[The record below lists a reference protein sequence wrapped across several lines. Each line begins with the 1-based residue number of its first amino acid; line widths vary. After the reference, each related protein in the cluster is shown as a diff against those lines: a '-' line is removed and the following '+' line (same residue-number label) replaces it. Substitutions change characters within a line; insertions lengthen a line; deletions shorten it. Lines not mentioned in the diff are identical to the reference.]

1 MEFTW
6 VSRLV
11 RAADLNHH
19 GTLFAG
25 ETAKWMVEACFIAA
39 AKKNKR
45 TDNAVC
51 VNIQGLQFKRPI
63 QNGDVI
69 DIESF
74 AAHVGTTSITVVGR
88 IHCSRYGDQTI
99 LETAVTFVTVD
110 EKGRPTPHNISMERP
125 EDPELQAYWDRF
137 ESYKKRG

>member
-6 VSRLV
+6 VSRLIRV
-11 RAADLNHH
+11 ADLNHH

-45 TDNAVC
+45 TDNVVC

-63 QNGDVI
+63 ENGDVV

-74 AAHVGTTSITVVGR
+74 VAHVGTTSITVVGR
-88 IHCSRYGDQTI
+88 IHCTRYEDQSI

-110 EKGRPTPHNISMERP
+110 DKGKPTPHHIAMERP
-125 EDPELQAYWDRF
+125 EDPDLQAYWDRF
-137 ESYKKRG
+137 ESYKKSR